1 MEKFYNLGARS
12 RSKPFDT
19 DSVAE
24 RFFLKVNF
32 EKKSTDG
39 SKSVKKP
46 SIQKVKRSL
55 SVKQPF

>member
-24 RFFLKVNF
+24 RLFFLKLIS
-32 EKKSTDG
+32 KKSQQTA
-39 SKSVKKP
+39 VKA
-46 SIQKVKRSL
+46 
-55 SVKQPF
+55 